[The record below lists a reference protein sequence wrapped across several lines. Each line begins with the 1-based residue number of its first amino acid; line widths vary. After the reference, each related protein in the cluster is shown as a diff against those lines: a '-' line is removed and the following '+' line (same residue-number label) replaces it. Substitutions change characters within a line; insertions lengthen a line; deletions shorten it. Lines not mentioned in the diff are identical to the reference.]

1 MDDDVP
7 AATADDLEL
16 RLSWEADETGSLYGE
31 LHARNVSNHRVR
43 VEGKPLL
50 QPIGQDGSP
59 LNVEHVVTTEFRVPP
74 YVDLAPG
81 QQAVAPVNW
90 AGWKGPPAS
99 GRVRVE
105 WAGGSAELTVDGPSQ
120 PSRTEEPMN
129 SSSSWFT
136 LVSDA

>member
-7 AATADDLEL
+7 GATADDLEL
-16 RLSWEADETGSLYGE
+16 QLSWEADGEGSLCGE
-31 LHARNVSNHRVR
+31 LRVRNASNHRVR
-43 VEGKPLL
+43 VTGKPLL
-50 QPIGQDGSP
+50 QPLEQDGSP
-59 LNVEHVVTTEFRVPP
+59 LHVEHIVTAEFRVPP

-90 AGWKGPPAS
+90 AGWNGPPAS

-105 WAGGSAELTVDGPSQ
+105 WADGCVELTVEGPSQ
-120 PSRTEEPMN
+120 PRRAEEPLN

-136 LVSDA
+136 LVSDT